1 MLGLR
6 RESDP
11 AWVGIALSDVGR
23 LLQDH
28 AHCEKKAAATAL
40 SILLGVPDRPELVRP
55 LTELAQEETR
65 HFFQVLAETERRG
78 FALGRCPVDP
88 YARALQLCV
97 RGEGLERLRDRLLIG
112 SLIEAR
118 SSERFLLLARH
129 CEDERL
135 SRMWGGL
142 FDAEAEH
149 HTLFVRLAGLLG
161 GTRAARDRL
170 DVLAEDEAA
179 IVAGLPLRVAIH

>member
-1 MLGLR
+1 LLGLR

-11 AWVGIALSDVGR
+11 AWIGVALSDVGR

-40 SILLGVPDRPELVRP
+40 SLVAAVPGRPELVRP

-65 HFFQVLAETERRG
+65 HFFQVLAELERRSL
-78 FALGRCPVDP
+78 ALGRCSVDP
-88 YARALQLCV
+88 YARALQLRV
-97 RGEGLERLRDRLLIG
+97 RGEGLGRLRDRLLVG

-118 SSERFLLLARH
+118 SCERFSLLARH
-129 CEDERL
+129 CDDERL
-135 SRMWGGL
+135 RRLWGGL
-142 FDAEAEH
+142 FEVEAEH
-149 HTLFVRLAGLLG
+149 HTLFVKLAGNLG
-161 GTRAARDRL
+161 GPEAARARL
-170 DVLAEDEAA
+170 DVLAEEEAA

>member
-11 AWVGIALSDVGR
+11 RWIEVALSDVGR

-40 SILLGVPDRPELVRP
+40 SMLSALPDRPEFVRL
-55 LTELAQEETR
+55 LTGLAQEETC
-65 HFFQVLAETERRG
+65 HFFQVLAELERRG
-78 FALGRCPVDP
+78 LGLGRCPSDP
-88 YARALQLCV
+88 YARALQRRI
-97 RGEGLERLRDRLLIG
+97 RGTGLARLRDRLLVG

-118 SSERFLLLARH
+118 SCERFSLLSRH
-129 CEDERL
+129 CTDDRL
-135 SRMWGGL
+135 RRLWGRL
-142 FDAEAEH
+142 FEAEAEH
-149 HTLFVRLAGLLG
+149 RTLFLKLAGTLG
-161 GTRAARDRL
+161 GDAAARARFET
-170 DVLAEDEAA
+170 LADEEAA